1 MNQYYDQP
9 GWRQRGPEDVAGVLV
24 LFACAAVGFCWY
36 VAVSRLHLRNAQC
49 FEIFL
54 YGAILFFGGG
64 LIIAQLIGR
73 RKKREENWPHP
84 AIVVKTSKDAEMVR
98 DANQSGATLLGY
110 NVHKEP
116 WLWPDMVRMKHGV
129 IVGGT
134 GAGKSTFLENIIAQD
149 MTRRFGARR
158 MPMIIFDGK
167 GEREFLDRLL
177 PHIEAAG
184 RLQDLR
190 VIDPTHPS
198 ESARYNPFYALDDA
212 YQEHV
217 NFIFRSFGLREDFF
231 KGHQEA
237 YLSDLVRIL
246 QYTGKLFNVYD
257 VLVMALDEKVLEE
270 QIGIAKARLA
280 SVPGISMQKRLN
292 FEMSVKMLQRS
303 LSDRERVEKI
313 QGLLNELLSFL
324 EDELSIVTGSYQ
336 DLLTLDDVLNN
347 DLILFVSL
355 NANRNQRAV
364 EALGKI
370 ILQNIQL
377 MVGKRYAQRASDRDA
392 VEPMLS
398 VILDEFAP
406 FAYPGFTQVL
416 QTARGARVSFLFSF
430 QSMPQLQRV
439 SQAFADEVSSAPGTK
454 MIMNVSEENTA
465 QWFLKAS
472 ARIATKRRSLSV
484 RRTGIFATKY
494 TETGT
499 GSESDIKETR
509 AREDHIKNLPVGQME
524 ILMVDNREGTRYSH
538 LHVRRAPRF
547 QVEGLEPS
555 LYPKMHSYL
564 DPAIGVNLRFKEA
577 ENRKQR
583 RRRTAGVF
591 LGVSGG
597 E

>member
-1 MNQYYDQP
+1 
-9 GWRQRGPEDVAGVLV
+9 
-24 LFACAAVGFCWY
+24 
-36 VAVSRLHLRNAQC
+36 
-49 FEIFL
+49 
-54 YGAILFFGGG
+54 
-64 LIIAQLIGR
+64 
-73 RKKREENWPHP
+73 
-84 AIVVKTSKDAEMVR
+84 
-98 DANQSGATLLGY
+98 
-110 NVHKEP
+110 
-116 WLWPDMVRMKHGV
+116 
-129 IVGGT
+129 
-134 GAGKSTFLENIIAQD
+134 
-149 MTRRFGARR
+149 
-158 MPMIIFDGK
+158 
-167 GEREFLDRLL
+167 
-177 PHIEAAG
+177 
-184 RLQDLR
+184 
-190 VIDPTHPS
+190 
-198 ESARYNPFYALDDA
+198 
-212 YQEHV
+212 V

-237 YLSDLVRIL
+237 YLSDLVRVL
-246 QYTGKLFNVYD
+246 QYTGKLFNIYD

-270 QIGIAKARLA
+270 QIAAAKERLA
-280 SVPGISMQKRLN
+280 SVSGISMQKRLN

-336 DLLTLDDVLNN
+336 DLLTLDDVLEK

-364 EALGKI
+364 EALGRI
-370 ILQNIQL
+370 LLQNIQL
-377 MVGKRYAQRASDRDA
+377 MVGKRYAQPASVPETDG
-392 VEPMLS
+392 PMLS

-430 QSMPQLQRV
+430 QSLPQLQRV

-472 ARIATKRRSLSV
+472 SRIAGKRRSLSV
-484 RRTGIFATKY
+484 RRTGIFTTRY

-524 ILMVDNREGTRYSH
+524 LLMVDSREGTRYSH

-547 QVEGLEPS
+547 ELEGVKSS
-555 LYPKMHSYL
+555 LYPKMDSYL
-564 DPAIGVNLRFKEA
+564 DPNIGVNLRFKEA
-577 ENRKQR
+577 ANRKQR
-583 RRRTAGVF
+583 RRRTAGLF
-591 LGVSGG
+591 LGDMSG

>member
-1 MNQYYDQP
+1 
-9 GWRQRGPEDVAGVLV
+9 
-24 LFACAAVGFCWY
+24 
-36 VAVSRLHLRNAQC
+36 
-49 FEIFL
+49 
-54 YGAILFFGGG
+54 
-64 LIIAQLIGR
+64 
-73 RKKREENWPHP
+73 
-84 AIVVKTSKDAEMVR
+84 VR
-98 DANQSGATLLGY
+98 
-110 NVHKEP
+110 KEP
-116 WLWPDMVRMKHGV
+116 WLWPDSVRVKHGV

-149 MTRRFGARR
+149 LTRRLGARR

-167 GEREFLDRLL
+167 GERDFLERLL

-190 VIDPTHPS
+190 VIDPGRPS
-198 ESARYNPFYALDDA
+198 ESVRYNPFYALDDA

-237 YLSDLVRIL
+237 YLSDLVRVL

-257 VLVMALDEKVLEE
+257 VLVMALDEDVLQA
-270 QIGIAKARLA
+270 QIEAAKAHLA
-280 SVPGISMQKRLN
+280 AMPGISMQKRLN
-292 FEMSVKMLQRS
+292 FEMSVKMLLRS

-324 EDELSIVTGSYQ
+324 EDELSIVTGAYQ
-336 DLLTLDDVLNN
+336 DLLTLDDVIEK

-370 ILQNIQL
+370 LLQNIQL
-377 MVGKRYAQRASDRDA
+377 MVGKRYAQSGGMRSED
-392 VEPMLS
+392 EPMLS
-398 VILDEFAP
+398 VVLDEFAP

-430 QSMPQLQRV
+430 QSLPQLQRV

-454 MIMNVSEENTA
+454 MIMNVSEEHTA

-472 ARIATKRRSLSV
+472 ARIDSKRRSLSV
-484 RRTGIFATKY
+484 RRAGIFSAKY
-494 TETGT
+494 VETGT

-524 ILMVDNREGTRYSH
+524 ILMVDNREGTRHSH
-538 LHVRRAPRF
+538 LHVRQAPRF
-547 QVEGLEPS
+547 EIEGLGPS
-555 LYPKMHSYL
+555 FYPRMDSHL
-564 DPAIGVNLRFKEA
+564 DPQVGVNLRFKET
-577 ENRKQR
+577 ENRRQR
-583 RRRTAGVF
+583 RRRTAGLSPDTF
-591 LGVSGG
+591 IGS
-597 E
+597 

>member
-1 MNQYYDQP
+1 MSPYYDQP
-9 GWRQRGPEDVAGVLV
+9 RPRESEDIAGGLV
-24 LFACAAVGFCWY
+24 LLACAVIAFAWY
-36 VAVSRLHLRNAQC
+36 IAVSRLHLHNAQC
-49 FEIFL
+49 LEIFL
-54 YGAILFFGGG
+54 YSAVVLFGGG
-64 LIIAQLIGR
+64 FVFAQLAGR
-73 RKKREENWPHP
+73 RRRREENWPHP
-84 AIVVKTSKDAEMVR
+84 PLLIRASKDAAIAEQASR
-98 DANQSGATLLGY
+98 SGATLLGY
-110 NVHKEP
+110 NVHREP
-116 WLWPDMVRMKHGV
+116 WVWPDTVRMKHGV

-134 GAGKSTFLENIIAQD
+134 GAGKSTFLENVIAQD
-149 MTRRFGARR
+149 VMRCFGARK

-167 GEREFLDRLL
+167 GEREFLDRLI

-190 VIDPTHPS
+190 VIDPTHPA

-237 YLSDLVRIL
+237 YLSDLVRVL
-246 QYTGKLFNVYD
+246 QYTGKLFNIYD

-270 QIGIAKARLA
+270 QIAAAKERLA
-280 SVPGISMQKRLN
+280 TAPGISMQKRLN

-336 DLLTLDDVLNN
+336 DLLTLDDVLEK

-370 ILQNIQL
+370 LLQNIQL
-377 MVGKRYAQRASDRDA
+377 MVGKRYAQPAGVQSAD
-392 VEPMLS
+392 EPMLS

-430 QSMPQLQRV
+430 QSLPQLQRV

-454 MIMNVSEENTA
+454 MIMNVSEEHTA

-472 ARIATKRRSLSV
+472 SRITAKRRSLSV
-484 RRTGIFATKY
+484 RRTGIFTTKY

-524 ILMVDNREGTRYSH
+524 LLMVDSREGTRHSH

-547 QVEGLEPS
+547 ELEAIRPS

-564 DPAIGVNLRFKEA
+564 DPNIGVNLRFREA
-577 ENRKQR
+577 ANRKQR
-583 RRRTAGVF
+583 RRRTAGLF
-591 LGVSGG
+591 LGDMGG

>member
-1 MNQYYDQP
+1 
-9 GWRQRGPEDVAGVLV
+9 
-24 LFACAAVGFCWY
+24 
-36 VAVSRLHLRNAQC
+36 
-49 FEIFL
+49 
-54 YGAILFFGGG
+54 
-64 LIIAQLIGR
+64 
-73 RKKREENWPHP
+73 
-84 AIVVKTSKDAEMVR
+84 VVHQ
-98 DANQSGATLLGY
+98 ANQNGETLLGY

-116 WLWPDMVRMKHGV
+116 WLWPDVVRMKHGV

-149 MTRRFGARR
+149 VVRHFGMRK

-177 PHIEAAG
+177 PHIEGAG

-190 VIDPTHPS
+190 VIDPTHPA

-246 QYTGKLFNVYD
+246 QYTGRVFNVYD
-257 VLVMALDEKVLEE
+257 VLVMALDERVLEE
-270 QIGIAKARLA
+270 QIGAAKAHLA
-280 SVPGISMQKRLN
+280 SVPGVSMQKRLN

-303 LSDRERVEKI
+303 LADRERVEKI

-336 DLLTLDDVLNN
+336 DLLTLDDVLEK

-370 ILQNIQL
+370 LLQNIQL
-377 MVGKRYAQRASDRDA
+377 MVGKRYAQPASGRDA
-392 VEPMLS
+392 DEPMLS

-430 QSMPQLQRV
+430 QSLPQLQRV
-439 SQAFADEVSSAPGTK
+439 SNAFADEVSSAPGTK

-472 ARIATKRRSLSV
+472 SRIATKRRSLSV
-484 RRTGIFATKY
+484 RRTGIFSTKY

-524 ILMVDNREGTRYSH
+524 LLMVDHREGTRYSH
-538 LHVRRAPRF
+538 LHVRRPQRF
-547 QVEGLEPS
+547 KLEGLDS
-555 LYPKMHSYL
+555 CLYPKMDSYL
-564 DPAIGVNLRFKEA
+564 DPEVGVNLRFKEA

-583 RRRTAGVF
+583 RRRTAGLF
-591 LGVSGG
+591 LGGAGG

>member
-1 MNQYYDQP
+1 MSPYVDQP
-9 GWRQRGPEDVAGVLV
+9 RRQQPGPDDLAGIL
-24 LFACAAVGFCWY
+24 LLLGCAVVGFCWY
-36 VAVSRLHLRNAQC
+36 VAVSRLHLRNSQC
-49 FEIFL
+49 LEIFMNC
-54 YGAILFFGGG
+54 AILFFGGG
-64 LIIAQLIGR
+64 LVVAQLAGR
-73 RKKREENWPHP
+73 RTKREENWPHP
-84 AIVVKTSKDAEMVR
+84 PFFVTGARDASIVR
-98 DANQSGATLLGY
+98 DANQSAATLLGY
-110 NVHKEP
+110 NVHNEP
-116 WLWPDMVRMKHGV
+116 WLWPDVVRMKHGI

-134 GAGKSTFLENIIAQD
+134 GAGKSTFLENIITQD
-149 MTRRFGARR
+149 LTRRFGSRK

-190 VIDPTHPS
+190 VLDPTHPT
-198 ESARYNPFYALDDA
+198 ESTRYNPFYALDDA

-257 VLVMALDEKVLEE
+257 VLVMALDENVLQE
-270 QIGIAKARLA
+270 QIGIAKARISIL
-280 SVPGISMQKRLN
+280 PDISMQRRLN
-292 FEMSVKMLQRS
+292 FEMSVRMLQRS

-324 EDELSIVTGSYQ
+324 EDELSVVTGSYQ
-336 DLLTLDDVLNN
+336 DLLTLDDVLEN

-355 NANRNQRAV
+355 NTNRNQRAV

-370 ILQNIQL
+370 LLQNIQL
-377 MVGKRYAQRASDRDA
+377 MVGKRYARSSGDRESN
-392 VEPMLS
+392 EPMLS

-430 QSMPQLQRV
+430 QSLPQLQRV
-439 SQAFADEVSSAPGTK
+439 SQAFSDEVSSAPGTK

-472 ARIATKRRSLSV
+472 AKIATKRRSLAV
-484 RRTGIFATKY
+484 RRTGIFSAKY

-499 GSESDIKETR
+499 GSESEMKETR
-509 AREDHIKNLPVGQME
+509 AREEHIKNLPVGQME
-524 ILMVDNREGTRYSH
+524 ILMVDSREGTRYSH
-538 LHVRRAPRF
+538 LHVRRAPSF
-547 QVEGLEPS
+547 QLDGLAS
-555 LYPKMHSYL
+555 RLYPKMHSYL
-564 DPAIGVNLRFKEA
+564 DPEIGVNLRFKET

-583 RRRTAGVF
+583 RRRTAGIS
-591 LGVSGG
+591 LETPHG